1 MEAQGIVT
9 NILPVTT
16 FGKENKKKG
25 GFVIE
30 FQDGKYQSNL
40 AFDCFDKALMDMS
53 DLEVGDN
60 VTVNF
65 SVKSRE
71 YQGKWYTNVNAFG
84 IKITHKTQTGG
95 GKKEESFRV
104 PDPAGSDLPFILL
117 ALVSLGSVSQM
128 FLNLP
133 I

>member
-9 NILPVTT
+9 HILPVTT

>member
-9 NILPVTT
+9 HILPVTT

-128 FLNLP
+128 FLNS

>member
-1 MEAQGIVT
+1 METQGIVT

-30 FQDGKYQSNL
+30 IQDGKFTDNL
-40 AFDCFDKALMDMS
+40 AFECLEKALMDMS

-60 VTVNF
+60 VSVKFN
-65 SVKSRE
+65 VKSRE
-71 YQGKWYTNVNAFG
+71 WQGKWYTNATAFG

-95 GKKEESFRV
+95 GKKEEPFRV
-104 PDPAGSDLPFILL
+104 PDNSDIGNLPF
-117 ALVSLGSVSQM
+117 
-128 FLNLP
+128 
-133 I
+133 

>member
-9 NILPVTT
+9 HILPVTT

-40 AFDCFDKALMDMS
+40 AFDCFDKALTDMS

-95 GKKEESFRV
+95 GNKEESFRV
-104 PDPAGSDLPFILL
+104 ADPPNFDLPF
-117 ALVSLGSVSQM
+117 
-128 FLNLP
+128 
-133 I
+133 